1 MDTFFS
7 GKTVIFAGSIV
18 KILEVT
24 LSHLLTWV
32 LNYAIIDEPEKRK
45 TCQDVLSSFF
55 PLNT

>member
-1 MDTFFS
+1 MDTCVS

-32 LNYAIIDEPEKRK
+32 LNYAIIDEPEKEK
-45 TCQDVLSSFF
+45 HVKMYWVHFF
-55 PLNT
+55 H